1 MRKQNLKI
9 QMLAGNNLKSCP
21 DTRSKKTVTLI
32 TKIVIAKKY
41 NLLKENEHQLCMSFC
56 NE

>member
-1 MRKQNLKI
+1 MQVV
-9 QMLAGNNLKSCP
+9 S
-21 DTRSKKTVTLI
+21 SKKYRDFFSQTPENEKNNELI